1 MREMK
6 TALHLLTFFFGLGW
20 IAPAQTI
27 PRNLWG
33 KWTIRREIPT
43 TTISC
48 WGDKEA
54 KALIGTDLEYSSDLF
69 RWNKTVT
76 KNLTAET
83 TTITAQQFHDENSGG
98 GANSS
103 QVTFQQLGI
112 RRQSVVQIAIQHPA
126 ANITGGTI
134 EIPGD
139 TVMVKDENTIVFSVC
154 NVYFEAKRSA
164 VPGRN

>member
-1 MREMK
+1 MPEMK
-6 TALHLLTFFFGLGW
+6 KVFHLATLFLGLAWTAH
-20 IAPAQTI
+20 AQTV
-27 PRNLWG
+27 PRTLWG
-33 KWTIRREIPT
+33 KWIVRRELPT

-48 WGDKEA
+48 WSDKEA
-54 KALIGTDLEYSSDLF
+54 KKLIGTDLEYSSELF

-76 KNLTAET
+76 KNPTAET

-134 EIPGD
+134 LIPGD
-139 TVMVKDENTIVFSVC
+139 TVMGKDEHTIVFTVC
-154 NVYFEAKRSA
+154 NVYFEAKRRA
-164 VPGRN
+164 VPSRN